1 MQGTYCTYIC
11 RPNIF
16 LDIHESK
23 QDYEKE
29 LNWLL
34 EYLLRDEA
42 CLKKIIVYC
51 RQVITCN
58 KYQIIFFTNFS

>member
-16 LDIHESK
+16 LDIRESK

-42 CLKKIIVYC
+42 CLKKIIVY
-51 RQVITCN
+51 IAG
-58 KYQIIFFTNFS
+58 K